1 MDKGTI
7 FHRRRRSMIIIE
19 MVTKMRRN
27 DKKLWQN
34 VAQEA
39 LGQLRVSLC
48 RKCQ

>member
-1 MDKGTI
+1 
-7 FHRRRRSMIIIE
+7 MIIIE

-39 LGQLRVSLC
+39 LGNYAFHYVESASSHLIAP
-48 RKCQ
+48 